1 MSKVQSFLAEV
12 KILLRNKGM
21 NWCFKAGI
29 IVWVSFYHSVIFAF
43 VLTFLFSFQLVLE
56 TFRDFHDTKYG
67 PFYLAKVSLKIRLL
81 NIIQF
86 FQKLFS

>member
-21 NWCFKAGI
+21 NLCFKAVI

-56 TFRDFHDTKYG
+56 TFRDFHDTTYTDHFNKM
-67 PFYLAKVSLKIRLL
+67 I
-81 NIIQF
+81 
-86 FQKLFS
+86 